1 MGLAEKLER
10 LIRIVPGVRGYQDN
24 ESARQTDKAV
34 RMKLA
39 SELGSIKLDLENE
52 KRRLMEVND
61 LSLLPALERTASKLS
76 KSADAIKI
84 CGPWIQRHIR

>member
-39 SELGSIKLDLENE
+39 SELGSIKLEE
-52 KRRLMEVND
+52 
-61 LSLLPALERTASKLS
+61 LS
-76 KSADAIKI
+76 I
-84 CGPWIQRHIR
+84 GV